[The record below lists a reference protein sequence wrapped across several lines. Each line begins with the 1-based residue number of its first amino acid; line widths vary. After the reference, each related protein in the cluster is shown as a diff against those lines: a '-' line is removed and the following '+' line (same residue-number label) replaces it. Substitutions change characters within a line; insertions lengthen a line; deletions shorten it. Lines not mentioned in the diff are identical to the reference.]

1 MTRLFI
7 ENKELDLTSDLSQQI
22 TYAIDDIRNIDSK
35 ATTFSRTIIL
45 PGTANNNNLFGQIF
59 EFNHANF
66 VNDVAPNVEYNFN
79 AAKSA
84 QCRLLADSVQVLK
97 GSLRLLQI
105 VVDGSRIE
113 YEICIFGEL
122 GGFITKLGAL
132 KLQDLDFS
140 DYDHEY
146 SIGSIGANW
155 ESPTYGSGYCYPLI
169 DYGNYGMNSK
179 SDWKVGTLRPALFVK
194 EYLEKI
200 VEGAGYT
207 MDFPLKETD
216 RFKRLIIPYN
226 RKILTANNTKILK
239 QHGENQIFNDG
250 TSTDIIFS
258 GGTGSL
264 GAFTELSD
272 GLYRYDGATTV
283 TTTVKVVI
291 TYTYTGFPDVLV
303 FRIRKNGTTIYTQNL
318 TANGTIN
325 YTFTTQFSTTNTIEF
340 DFLSIINGETLTYL
354 AKVDIDTD
362 TAIPTPVLIGDD
374 VIMNDTIPQNIL
386 QKDFFISI
394 IKLFNLY
401 VDEDTNVEKKLV
413 IKPFVDYYVD
423 VTDDYSDR
431 VDRSQP
437 MIIKP
442 MSELNSRYYQFKYKN
457 DSDYWNE
464 LYRKRYNEG
473 YGDRIYDSEYEFASE
488 TQTSELIFAPTPL
501 VGYSGEDKIYSTI
514 LKRTGNEPSVTEEQI
529 DSVIRILQIKLL
541 DCTTF
546 QIYNADG
553 LAILGNFN
561 LYLYAGHFDDPE
573 DPAADLNFGA
583 TKELFFAGT
592 STSVNQFNVY
602 YSPYMAEITD
612 KDSRLLT
619 CSIKFNQLQIHNLDF
634 SRYIWIDGG
643 LYRLMRIIDYTPGT
657 TDVCKVELLR
667 VINKTYAP
675 EEYSSVTICSQ
686 VWMDKN
692 WDGTTFRNGDT
703 IPEVTDQLTWE
714 ALTTPAWCY
723 YDNDAANGAIYG
735 KLYNWYAVSDSRG
748 LAPVGWRVPTTND
761 FQTLVDCL
769 GGIDGNGGKLKETGT
784 THWNAPNT
792 GATNDSGWTGL
803 GGGLRLENNFSDL
816 KDAGIWWSQTAFDS
830 INAYDT
836 FLQSTNAD
844 VNLNNQFPKFYG
856 LSVRLLK
863 DI

>member
-7 ENKELDLTSDLSQQI
+7 EEKELDLTATISQQI
-22 TYAIDDIRNIDSK
+22 TYAIDDIRNVDSK
-35 ATTFSRTIIL
+35 ATTFSRTIVL

-84 QCRLLADSVQVLK
+84 KCRLESDGMLVMK
-97 GSLRLLQI
+97 GVLRLLQI
-105 VVDGSRIE
+105 VNDGGRIE
-113 YEICIFGEL
+113 YEVSIFGEL

-146 SIGSIGANW
+146 SIGTIGANW
-155 ESPTYGSGYCYPLI
+155 ETPVYGSGYFYPLI
-169 DYGNYGMNSK
+169 DYGNYSMDDKHG
-179 SDWKVGTLRPALFVK
+179 WKIPTFRPALFVK
-194 EYLEKI
+194 EYIEKI
-200 VEGAGYT
+200 VANAGYT
-207 MDFPLKETD
+207 LDFPLKETD

-250 TSTDIIFS
+250 TTTDVIFS

-264 GAFTELSD
+264 GAFTEVSD
-272 GLYRYDGATTV
+272 GLYEYDGATTV
-283 TTTVKVVI
+283 STTVQVII

-318 TANGTIN
+318 TTNGTIN
-325 YTFTTQFSTTNTIEF
+325 HSLEVQFSTNDTIEF

-401 VDEDTNVEKKLV
+401 VYEDNMVEKKLV
-413 IKPFVDYYVD
+413 IKPYVD
-423 VTDDYSDR
+423 FYIDQTDDYSDR
-431 VDRSQP
+431 VDRSKP
-437 MIIKP
+437 MVIKP
-442 MSELNSRYYQFKYKN
+442 MSELNSRYYQFKYKS
-457 DSDYWNE
+457 DTDYWNE

-473 YGDRIYDSEYEFASE
+473 YGDRIFDSQYEFASE

-514 LKRTGNEPSVTEEQI
+514 LKRTGNEPTITEEQI
-529 DSVIRILQIKLL
+529 DSIIRILQVKII
-541 DCTTF
+541 DCDNYK
-546 QIYNADG
+546 IYSADE
-553 LAILGNFN
+553 LTVLGNFN
-561 LYLYAGHFDDPE
+561 LYAYAGHFDDPE

-583 TKELFFAGT
+583 TKELFFAGE
-592 STSVNQFNVY
+592 STGTNQFNVY

-619 CSIKFNQLQIHNLDF
+619 CNIKFNGLQIANLDF

-643 LYRLMRIIDYTPGT
+643 LYRLMRVIDYTPGT
-657 TDVCKVELLR
+657 TDSCKVELLR
-667 VINKTYAP
+667 VINKTY
-675 EEYSSVTICSQ
+675 
-686 VWMDKN
+686 
-692 WDGTTFRNGDT
+692 
-703 IPEVTDQLTWE
+703 
-714 ALTTPAWCY
+714 
-723 YDNDAANGAIYG
+723 
-735 KLYNWYAVSDSRG
+735 
-748 LAPVGWRVPTTND
+748 
-761 FQTLVDCL
+761 
-769 GGIDGNGGKLKETGT
+769 
-784 THWNAPNT
+784 
-792 GATNDSGWTGL
+792 
-803 GGGLRLENNFSDL
+803 
-816 KDAGIWWSQTAFDS
+816 
-830 INAYDT
+830 
-836 FLQSTNAD
+836 
-844 VNLNNQFPKFYG
+844 
-856 LSVRLLK
+856 
-863 DI
+863 